1 MKKKPREVHER
12 CDCQVCVVSETPI
25 HPDKI
30 YYIKEKKKSPLRI
43 AVEEA
48 EKNYINRISQK

>member
-1 MKKKPREVHER
+1 MKKKVVHKR

-30 YYIKEKKKSPLRI
+30 YHIEEKKKSPLRI

-48 EKNYINRISQK
+48 EKNYVNRISQK

>member
-1 MKKKPREVHER
+1 MMKKKVVHKR

-30 YYIKEKKKSPLRI
+30 YHIEEKKKPPLRI

-48 EKNYINRISQK
+48 EKNYVNRISQK